1 MLVTPSSEAVVEKK
15 SSVNKVSLEILKNSQ
30 ENTCASLCFNKV
42 AGIRPAT
49 LSKKEP
55 LAQMSCCDL
64 YYIYIILKWYFS
76 KFLRTFFFTKH
87 LWWLLLAVTFESI
100 KLFTS
105 AKHYESIFW
114 IILSSFNFLIQPAVF
129 EKCQLSGSNHQR
141 CSIKTGVLRNF
152 TKFTVKQLC
161 QSLSFH
167 KVAGLR
173 PATLLKRD
181 SDTGAFLWIL
191 WNF

>member
-1 MLVTPSSEAVVEKK
+1 MNKVPEKKNIFLRNQEKITSFRKKNLSHTFSRYLLLVTPSSEAVVQKK
-15 SSVNKVSLEILKNSQ
+15 SSVNKVSLEISKNSQ
-30 ENTCASLCFNKV
+30 ENTCASLFFNKV

-76 KFLRTFFFTKH
+76 KFLRTFFFKKH

-105 AKHYESIFW
+105 AKHYESIF
-114 IILSSFNFLIQPAVF
+114 
-129 EKCQLSGSNHQR
+129 
-141 CSIKTGVLRNF
+141 
-152 TKFTVKQLC
+152 
-161 QSLSFH
+161 
-167 KVAGLR
+167 
-173 PATLLKRD
+173 
-181 SDTGAFLWIL
+181 
-191 WNF
+191 